1 MYKNDISKI
10 KESGKAYEEILK
22 LHEKIEEAK
31 NNQEESPETLDKLY
45 EKELMQSLF
54 LQGIFTKN
62 YGMYNPY

>member
-62 YGMYNPY
+62 YGIYNPY